1 MNNSKIVNL
10 NILIISAVVI
20 CFEILST
27 RISSVIFVQN
37 YAFIILSLSIL
48 GLGTGGIYSFYKIK
62 PDETK
67 SENHK
72 IFSLYISL
80 TGISLI
86 FFIIAVVL
94 FSITNPYIYFSLLF
108 IPFFFA
114 GIVYSEFFKNFANS
128 GYKIYAADLIG
139 AALGSIL
146 SILIFS
152 FFNAPNA
159 VLFLAIVLTFS
170 AANFFVVE
178 RKKLLLHYFSLSV
191 IAILLFVFGK
201 NEFLGKIPIGNYPEK
216 DFYHILDNSN
226 ITPEIVESKWSINGR
241 SDLVEFEN
249 QSYVKHLLIDGAAG
263 TQMYEFNGNI
273 ENHDK
278 MLNDILIRN
287 STTIPL
293 LFLKKE
299 EKENML
305 VIGPG
310 GGKEILSGILSNV
323 QNITGVEINPDF
335 VDIVKKYKNF
345 NGGIYTD
352 FPNVKIEIAEG
363 RHFLKRSEKFYDLII
378 LALPSTEQFQIID
391 GIASNENYL
400 LTVEAIKDYLKILN
414 HNGQLIF
421 TVHNKWELVRLIV
434 TTLYAFK
441 ENGISHS
448 NAVNHFLSIGDEH
461 SPTLVI
467 KKSAYTIDEINNII
481 KIANTFPTDL
491 PKIAYLPFVN
501 IPGNNQIENIL
512 LNTLKDGRSSLEE
525 LIAKNSS
532 DISPV
537 LDDSPYFYKVK
548 KGLPDDLKYL
558 LIVVFIIAVLSVLI
572 PLKKIK
578 SVSKKNI
585 KSKKEEK
592 VFFPLFVFVS
602 IGFGFMVLEIAL
614 LQKFILYLGSPTIAL
629 SILLGSLLV
638 GMGIGSFFGWKIFP
652 DNIIKRLKWI
662 SGLIVITGVI
672 LFFIHPLILN
682 PLLVYG
688 LTLRAIVSFV
698 LLLPFGFFLGIPF
711 PTAIQIL
718 KQKNFIKYIPWMYGV
733 NGIFSVLGSV
743 SAVILSMIFG
753 FTLSFFTGLSLY
765 LIIFVFLFSKA
776 QRI

>member
-1 MNNSKIVNL
+1 M
-10 NILIISAVVI
+10 
-20 CFEILST
+20 
-27 RISSVIFVQN
+27 
-37 YAFIILSLSIL
+37 
-48 GLGTGGIYSFYKIK
+48 
-62 PDETK
+62 
-67 SENHK
+67 
-72 IFSLYISL
+72 
-80 TGISLI
+80 
-86 FFIIAVVL
+86 
-94 FSITNPYIYFSLLF
+94 
-108 IPFFFA
+108 
-114 GIVYSEFFKNFANS
+114 
-128 GYKIYAADLIG
+128 
-139 AALGSIL
+139 
-146 SILIFS
+146 
-152 FFNAPNA
+152 
-159 VLFLAIVLTFS
+159 
-170 AANFFVVE
+170 
-178 RKKLLLHYFSLSV
+178 
-191 IAILLFVFGK
+191 GK
-201 NEFLGKIPIGNYPEK
+201 NELLGKIPIGNFPEK
-216 DFYHILDNSN
+216 DFYHIYDHMN
-226 ITPEIVESKWSINGR
+226 IMPDIVESRWSINGR
-241 SDLVEFEN
+241 SDLVEFN
-249 QSYVKHLLIDGAAG
+249 KQDIVKQLFIDGSAG
-263 TQMYEFNGNI
+263 TEMLRFNGNI
-273 ENHDK
+273 ENHDTR
-278 MLNDILIRN
+278 LNDLLIRN
-287 STTIPL
+287 STTIPI
-293 LFLKKE
+293 LFLNKE

-335 VDIVKKYKNF
+335 VDIVKKYKDF

-363 RHFLKRSEKFYDLII
+363 RHFLKKSNELYNIII

-400 LTVEAIKDYLKILN
+400 LTVEAIKDYLKILTL
-414 HNGQLIF
+414 NGQLIF

-434 TTLYAFK
+434 TALYAFE
-441 ENGISHS
+441 ENGISYS
-448 NAVNHFLSIGDEH
+448 NAVNHFLSIGDEN

-481 KIANTFPTDL
+481 KIANTFPADL
-491 PKIAYLPFVN
+491 PKIAYLPFVK
-501 IPGNNQIENIL
+501 IPGNNQIENFL

-558 LIVVFIIAVLSVLI
+558 LLAVFIIAVLSVLI

-585 KSKKEEK
+585 KSKKQEN
-592 VFFPLFVFVS
+592 VFLPLFVFVS

-638 GMGIGSFFGWKIFP
+638 GMGIGSFFGGKIYP
-652 DNIIKRLKWI
+652 DNIIKRLKLI
-662 SGLIVITGVI
+662 TGLTVITGVI
-672 LFFIHPLILN
+672 LFIVHPLILN
-682 PLLVYG
+682 PLLIYG
-688 LTLRAIVSFV
+688 LVVRAFVSFV

-711 PTAIQIL
+711 PTSIQIL
-718 KQKNFIKYIPWMYGV
+718 KQKNLKQYIPWMYGV

-765 LIIFVFLFSKA
+765 LIIFVFLSSRT

>member
-1 MNNSKIVNL
+1 MNNSKIINL

-20 CFEILST
+20 CFEIIST

-48 GLGTGGIYSFYKIK
+48 GLGCGGIFSFYKFNS
-62 PDETK
+62 DDTK
-67 SENHK
+67 NENRK
-72 IFSLYISL
+72 IFSLYITL
-80 TGISLI
+80 TGFSL
-86 FFIIAVVL
+86 VL
-94 FSITNPYIYFSLLF
+94 FVCAVILFLITNPLIYFTLLF

-114 GIVYSEFFKNFANS
+114 GIVYSEFFKKFANS

-146 SILIFS
+146 SIFIFNL
-152 FFNAPNA
+152 FNAPNV
-159 VLFLAIVLTFS
+159 VLFLAMVLFFS
-170 AANFFVVE
+170 AADFLFIE
-178 RKKLLLHYFSLSV
+178 RKKRMLYYLSLSL
-191 IAILLFVFGK
+191 IAIMLIVFGK
-201 NEFLGKIPIGNYPEK
+201 NEFLGKIPIGNFPEK

-226 ITPEIVESKWSINGR
+226 IAPGIVESRWSINGR

-249 QSYVKHLLIDGAAG
+249 QKFVKHLLIDGAAG

-273 ENHDK
+273 EKHDK
-278 MLNDILIRN
+278 LINDILVRQ

-310 GGKEILSGILSNV
+310 GGKEILTGLLSNV
-323 QNITGVEINPDF
+323 KNITGIEINPDF
-335 VDIVKKYKNF
+335 VDIVKKYKDY

-363 RHFLKRSEKFYDLII
+363 RHFIKRSKKNFDVIV
-378 LALPSTEQFQIID
+378 LALPSTEQMQIID

-400 LTVEAIKDYLKILN
+400 LTVEAIKDYLKILTQ
-414 HNGQLIF
+414 NGQMIF

-434 TTLYAFK
+434 TTLYALK
-441 ENGISHS
+441 ENGINYS
-448 NAVNHFLSIGDEH
+448 NGVNHFLILGEEH

-467 KKSAYTIDEINNII
+467 KKSQYKSEEINNII
-481 KIANTFPTDL
+481 KIANLFPADL
-491 PKIAYLPFVN
+491 PKISFLPIID

-512 LNTLKDGRSSLEE
+512 LKNIKDGSSSLEE

-548 KGLPDDLKYL
+548 KGIPDDLKYL
-558 LIVVFIIAVLSVLI
+558 LFAVFVFAVLSVLI
-572 PLKKIK
+572 PLRKISSK
-578 SVSKKNI
+578 QKKN
-585 KSKKEEK
+585 KKDENI
-592 VFFPLFVFVS
+592 FLPLFVFIS

-638 GMGIGSFFGWKIFP
+638 GMGIGSFFGAKIIP
-652 DNIIKRLKWI
+652 DNIIKRLKLI
-662 SGLIVITGVI
+662 TGLIVATGVI
-672 LFFIHPLILN
+672 LFFVHPLILN
-682 PLLVYG
+682 PLLFYG
-688 LTLRAIVSFV
+688 MTIRAIVSFV
-698 LLLPFGFFLGIPF
+698 LLLPFGLFLGIPF
-711 PTAIQIL
+711 PTAIQLL
-718 KQKNFIKYIPWMYGV
+718 KQKNLIIYIPWMYGV

-753 FTLSFFTGLSLY
+753 FTLSFFTGLSMY
-765 LIIFVFLFSKA
+765 LIIFVLLISKA
-776 QRI
+776 KRI